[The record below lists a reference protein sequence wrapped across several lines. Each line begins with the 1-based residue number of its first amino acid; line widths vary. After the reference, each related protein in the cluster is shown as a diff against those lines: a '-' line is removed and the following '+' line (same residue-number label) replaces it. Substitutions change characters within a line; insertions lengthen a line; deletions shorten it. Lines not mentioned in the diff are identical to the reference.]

1 MTKNRTLHLTYLRCE
16 LRHRWGQALCTA
28 AGLAVGVGLVIIVS
42 AASCGAQNAQ
52 SSVLSGLEH
61 EATSSAAVSAIAGAA
76 ATTTGLA
83 ADLGTWVAVAA
94 LTASF
99 ALAALLT
106 LASVTRRVREFGT
119 LKALGWQARR
129 ITAQVLAETVTVG
142 IAGTLAGVVLGWAG
156 AALVAVLGPTLTV
169 SVTEPPVSLPLP
181 GDTAGN
187 HAPPGHDGPVAV
199 PGHDGPVAVP
209 VHFSAPISPGIVAL
223 AVALGLLGALLA
235 GALGA
240 WRAGR
245 LSPATAL
252 TRTG

>member
-1 MTKNRTLHLTYLRCE
+1 MTGDRALCLTYLRYE

-28 AGLAVGVGLVIIVS
+28 AGLAIGVGLVITVS
-42 AASCGAQNAQ
+42 AAAAGVKNAQ

-61 EATSSAAVSAIAGAA
+61 AATSSAAASAIGGAA
-76 ATTTGLA
+76 ATATGLA
-83 ADLGTWVAVAA
+83 AHLGTWVAAAA
-94 LTASF
+94 LAASF

-142 IAGTLAGVVLGWAG
+142 IAGTLAGVALGYVGTAVVSALG
-156 AALVAVLGPTLTV
+156 ATLTV
-169 SVTEPPVSLPLP
+169 SVTEPPGIPP
-181 GDTAGN
+181 GGPAAGS
-187 HAPPGHDGPVAV
+187 HAPPGSDGP
-199 PGHDGPVAVP
+199 VP

-223 AVALGLLGALLA
+223 AAALGILGALLA

-240 WRAGR
+240 WRAAR
-245 LSPATAL
+245 LSPAAAL
-252 TRTG
+252 TNTA